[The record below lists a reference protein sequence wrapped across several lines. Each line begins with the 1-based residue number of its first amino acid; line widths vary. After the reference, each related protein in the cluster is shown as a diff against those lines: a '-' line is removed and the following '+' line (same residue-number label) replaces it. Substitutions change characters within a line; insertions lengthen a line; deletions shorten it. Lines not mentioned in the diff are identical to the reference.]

1 MHLAGEKLDV
11 EVVRNKPG
19 MLRFLPWQI
28 GWCKVASKEE
38 DNLLGGFRK
47 KIQNNRKKKIRK
59 KRKKKRRKVPERLHK
74 TYDKLG

>member
-11 EVVRNKPG
+11 EAVRNKPG

-47 KIQNNRKKKIRK
+47 KN
-59 KRKKKRRKVPERLHK
+59 RRKVPERLHK

>member
-11 EVVRNKPG
+11 EAVRNKPG

-47 KIQNNRKKKIRK
+47 KKKLEKREEKPGKPEKI
-59 KRKKKRRKVPERLHK
+59 RRKVPERLHK
-74 TYDKLG
+74 TYGKLG

>member
-11 EVVRNKPG
+11 EAVRNKPG

-38 DNLLGGFRK
+38 DNLLGGFRIK
-47 KIQNNRKKKIRK
+47 NPEKPEETPGKPEKN
-59 KRKKKRRKVPERLHK
+59 RRKVPERLHK
-74 TYDKLG
+74 TYGKLG

>member
-11 EVVRNKPG
+11 EAVRNKPG

-47 KIQNNRKKKIRK
+47 KSGTTGKKSGKTGKKPEESSGASPQN
-59 KRKKKRRKVPERLHK
+59 L
-74 TYDKLG
+74 

>member
-11 EVVRNKPG
+11 EAVRNKPG

-47 KIQNNRKKKIRK
+47 KI
-59 KRKKKRRKVPERLHK
+59 RRKVPERLHK